1 MLTVKTARVEYFIKL
16 FVSHTANPAM
26 KSQHESLP
34 GEWEISV
41 TFLQILNLS
50 CNWQFDVSPVL
61 VGAAKDR

>member
-50 CNWQFDVSPVL
+50 CN
-61 VGAAKDR
+61 